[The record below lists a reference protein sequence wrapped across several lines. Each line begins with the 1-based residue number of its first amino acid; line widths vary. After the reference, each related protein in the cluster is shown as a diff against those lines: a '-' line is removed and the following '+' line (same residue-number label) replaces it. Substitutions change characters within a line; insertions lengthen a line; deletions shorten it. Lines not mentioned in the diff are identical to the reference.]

1 MKFAHL
7 ADSHL
12 GFRQY
17 GLQEREKDLYE
28 VFDRIIDRIIQE
40 KVDFVIH
47 SGDLFESAKP
57 SPNAL
62 LAFQKA
68 VLRLKGAGIPMYA
81 IVGNHDSLL
90 SKHAIPP
97 QVLFKKLGIKLIS
110 GINTNYVYDDV
121 FIAGFPYVPNSQSN
135 VLKKKLAELSSKAAQ
150 YDKSILILHQGI
162 DKYLNVN
169 YELEIGDI
177 PDNFDYYAFGHLHN
191 YIEDDF
197 GKGKLVYPGSI
208 DILRSNEYN
217 DYLKNG
223 RGFVI
228 VDLDDDKPKVKRIT
242 VPISRKFINITIDF
256 KNLENDLE
264 RLKVDIEKLDKK
276 PIVNLTILNVDRN
289 VDDVHDLINSELSE
303 LTLMIRPIFKFD
315 DEEEELEIISSNKL
329 GPKELLAKKLGEFG
343 NDSIVKLGVD
353 LYEALYRNSEKE
365 AYNITENYFENNFDS
380 IVVDNNK
387 PTKTEKTEEE
397 KKTIVFKEAAQ

>member
-28 VFDRIIDRIIQE
+28 VFDRIIDKIIQE

-110 GINTNYVYDDV
+110 GINNSYVYNNI
-121 FIAGFPYVPNSQSN
+121 FIAGFPYVPNSQN
-135 VLKKKLAELSSKAAQ
+135 KALKKKLAELSSKAEH

-177 PDNFDYYAFGHLHN
+177 PDNFDYYAFGHIHN

-197 GKGKLVYPGSI
+197 GNGKLVYPGSI

-223 RGFVI
+223 RGFVL

-242 VPISRKFINITIDF
+242 VPISREFINRTIDF
-256 KNLENDLE
+256 KTLESDLE
-264 RLKVDIEKLDKK
+264 TLKADIEKVDKK
-276 PIVNLTILNVDRN
+276 PIVNLTVLNVDRN
-289 VDDVHDLINSELSE
+289 VNDIHDLINSELSDS
-303 LTLMIRPIFKFD
+303 TLMIRPIFKFD
-315 DEEEELEIISSNKL
+315 EEEEIECISSNKL

-343 NDSIVKLGVD
+343 NDNIVKLGVD
-353 LYEALYRNSEKE
+353 LYEVLYRNSEKE
-365 AYNITENYFENNFDS
+365 AFNITENYFENNFDS

-387 PTKTEKTEEE
+387 PTKTEKNDEE
-397 KKTIVFKEAAQ
+397 KKTIVFKEATQ

>member
-28 VFDRIIDRIIQE
+28 VFDRVIDRIIQE

-121 FIAGFPYVPNSQSN
+121 FIAGFPYVPNSQN
-135 VLKKKLAELSSKAAQ
+135 KALKKKLAELSSKAEQ

-162 DKYLNVN
+162 DKYLNVS

-177 PDNFDYYAFGHLHN
+177 PDNFDYYALGHIHN

-208 DILRSNEYN
+208 DILRSNEYS
-217 DYLKNG
+217 DYHKNG
-223 RGFVI
+223 RGFVV
-228 VDLDDDKPKVKRIT
+228 VDLDGDKPKVKRIT
-242 VPISRKFINITIDF
+242 VPISREFINRTIDF
-256 KNLENDLE
+256 KNIERDLE
-264 RLKVDIEKLDKK
+264 SLKADIVKLDKK
-276 PIVNLTILNVDRN
+276 PIVNLAILNVDKN
-289 VDDVHDLINSELSE
+289 VNDLHDLIDSELSDF
-303 LTLMIRPIFKFD
+303 TLMIRPIFKFD
-315 DEEEELEIISSNKL
+315 EDEEIEIISSNKL

-365 AYNITENYFENNFDS
+365 AYNISENYFENNFDS

-387 PTKTEKTEEE
+387 PTKIEKTDDE
-397 KKTIVFKEAAQ
+397 KKTIVFKEAEQ

>member
-28 VFDRIIDRIIQE
+28 VFDRIIDKIIEE

-110 GINTNYVYDDV
+110 GINTDYVYDDI
-121 FIAGFPYVPNSQSN
+121 FIAGFPYVPNSQN
-135 VLKKKLAELSSKAAQ
+135 KVLKKKLAELSSKAEQ

-177 PDNFDYYAFGHLHN
+177 PDNFDYYALGHIHN

-223 RGFVI
+223 RGFVL
-228 VDLDDDKPKVKRIT
+228 VDLDEDKPIIKRIT
-242 VPISRKFINITIDF
+242 VPISRKFINKTIDF
-256 KNLENDLE
+256 KNLEKDLE
-264 RLKVDIEKLDKK
+264 IIKIDIEKLDKK
-276 PIVNLTILNVDRN
+276 PIVNLTILNVDKN
-289 VDDVHDLINSELSE
+289 VNDVHDLINSELSE
-303 LTLMIRPIFKFD
+303 LTLMIRPIFKF
-315 DEEEELEIISSNKL
+315 EEEEIEIVSSNKL

-343 NDSIVKLGVD
+343 NDAIVKLGVD

-365 AYNITENYFENNFDS
+365 AYNISENYFENNFDS

-387 PTKTEKTEEE
+387 PTKTEKIEEE
-397 KKTIVFKEAAQ
+397 KKTIVFKEAEQ